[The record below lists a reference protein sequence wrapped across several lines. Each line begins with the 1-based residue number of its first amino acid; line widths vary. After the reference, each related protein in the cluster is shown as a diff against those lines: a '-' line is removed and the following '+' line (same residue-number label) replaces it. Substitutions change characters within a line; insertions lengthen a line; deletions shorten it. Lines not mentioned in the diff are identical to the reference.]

1 MIDFISCTRCN
12 KEIKE
17 DNNELKDLKNVILIR
32 NKKHI
37 EKEKFYLQNN
47 LTNIS
52 VLNSTQCFS
61 NRKTTEEIDELNI
74 IEYPEQRRTY
84 SRPSKLS
91 VFKPCTKKVL
101 SDDENNYYSD
111 DVDEDSLSDSNIIYN
126 NCDEYSSIKDNLCD
140 YCEEIYKNAFKNGL
154 NIEKRICLYCNK
166 LISQKN
172 YEKMIKEGKFNEIDS
187 VIENCSSYYDINQ
200 NSFISNNKSISKKNE
215 KKVNKMFIYTKK
227 FVPIPLMNKTKTL
240 KTFRVNN
247 KIKI

>member
-17 DNNELKDLKNVILIR
+17 DNNELKDLKNVILIK

-101 SDDENNYYSD
+101 SDDENNYYND
-111 DVDEDSLSDSNIIYN
+111 DDEEDSLSDSNIIYN

-140 YCEEIYKNAFKNGL
+140 YCEEIYKNAFKKKES
-154 NIEKRICLYCNK
+154 IEEKNCIYCNK
-166 LISQKN
+166 LVTQDT
-172 YEKMIKEGKFNEIDS
+172 YEELINDGVFESDDDDS
-187 VIENCSSYYDINQ
+187 VIENCKSYYGDN
-200 NSFISNNKSISKKNE
+200 
-215 KKVNKMFIYTKK
+215 
-227 FVPIPLMNKTKTL
+227 
-240 KTFRVNN
+240 
-247 KIKI
+247 